1 MQRKEQTSLVELVVK
16 ALRAIDQHN
25 YTTKVEPHS
34 IDDLEEVVYALIQV
48 LRHIDW
54 NSGIKLF
61 PQHDLT
67 EFTSIFTNILTSKI
81 EFKTELV
88 TVLLAYFS
96 IHPSLN
102 QLIINS
108 SCQWDL
114 YFTSDNNNNNNNNT
128 TKQDL
133 FPGFYTVI
141 KEIEK
146 FKTFNKKFLSFMQYN
161 FPHTTLI
168 NSWIPMW
175 NLKRDN
181 NKLDLNWDYY
191 LNQNLLPNLFK
202 EEAMTDFFLANNM
215 NNGQLDITQ
224 ATNIEP
230 LLFKLYPR
238 MVLLD
243 EKWVNKKVY
252 NQVLHNL
259 LNLDDNHTVP
269 LNFALQILMEIIDH
283 PEYNYLEESKLVI
296 LLHLALVKLEKTPVT
311 QLHTALSEIGSS
323 QSLLAIV
330 NLTQF
335 FIAQFLNKL
344 QLVNERISTDDLNK
358 LQTGN
363 TPMKFQNEQSSSDK
377 KNKLSKFEIP
387 SWFKDEIL
395 PDIPPIAKSLFI
407 FDTPPNNY
415 GSIKL
420 SFTESLNVLFDCLN
434 LTILIHNN
442 IINQYHAL
450 KINLLQLDSSEKNDI
465 NVNIEYLSKQHFF
478 QLNYIPI
485 FTAMLTIKNIFK
497 DGTTHL
503 LPANGVNSTK
513 KVITLNF
520 TKYVESL
527 IISYKDI
534 ALYHLLKF
542 ISTISQENLIFQK
555 ISIQMLNH
563 LFFHDNGNNFTFSLC
578 KENKLLF
585 NEISS
590 YIRLWNDGTSSYSLF
605 FTELFGEKQ
614 PMVNIKKIDL
624 RQLQELIPYMGIV
637 IKFQETPDK
646 KKKSY
651 EYKSKGTRNFNS
663 SSGNYNT
670 ASNYG
675 HQQSN
680 NDNNIS
686 SNNNQNGNSGILT
699 QPIQPIPLKNMK
711 NYMTPTKYDAYSSP
725 VFIPSHNS
733 SANTTTVINSTT
745 NNMVSAGTSFT
756 PQPQS
761 QPQHMFNPGIG
772 MYSTPLSYMKQQQQQ
787 SINPMGGIDPSVD
800 ASLAIAGNISSLS
813 GINPNEMYTPGNYT
827 MQTNFMSTPQ
837 TLPLTHNN
845 NNPNTSNDNV
855 SMLNTTKPVF
865 SSPWNESPTM
875 TSHPSQNKIV
885 NTGKNYILG
894 GHNRVKNNSR
904 AQSIHID
911 QFENV

>member
-1 MQRKEQTSLVELVVK
+1 MQRKDQTSLVELVVK
-16 ALRAIDQHN
+16 TLRAIDQYN

-54 NSGIKLF
+54 NAGIKLF

-67 EFTSIFTNILTSKI
+67 QFTSIFTNILTSQI
-81 EFKTELV
+81 EFKIELV
-88 TVLLAYFS
+88 TVLFAYFS

-102 QLIINS
+102 LLIINS

-114 YFTSDNNNNNNNNT
+114 YFTSDSNNTT
-128 TKQDL
+128 TKQDSS
-133 FPGFYTVI
+133 PGFYTII

-146 FKTFNKKFLSFMQYN
+146 FKTFNKKFLNFMQYN
-161 FPHTTLI
+161 FPQDTLI
-168 NSWIPMW
+168 NSWIPLW

-181 NKLDLNWDYY
+181 NKLELNWNYY
-191 LNQNLLPNLFK
+191 LDQNLLPDLFK
-202 EEAMTDFFLANNM
+202 DEAMTDFFLVNNM
-215 NNGQLDITQ
+215 NSDQLDITKVSDFKQ
-224 ATNIEP
+224 
-230 LLFKLYPR
+230 LLLELYPR
-238 MVLLD
+238 MLLLD
-243 EKWVNKKVY
+243 ERWVKKDVY
-252 NQVLHNL
+252 NQILHNS
-259 LNLDDNHTVP
+259 LNLDDKEIESLP
-269 LNFALQILMEIIDH
+269 FALQVLMEIIDH

-296 LLHLALVKLEKTPVT
+296 LLHLALVKLEKAPVT
-311 QLHTALSEIGSS
+311 QLHNALSEIGSS
-323 QSLLAIV
+323 QSLLALV

-335 FIAQFLNKL
+335 FIAHFLNKL

-363 TPMKFQNEQSSSDK
+363 TPMKFRSEQASHDK

-387 SWFKDEIL
+387 AWFKNEIL

-407 FDTPPNNY
+407 FDTPSKQH

-420 SFTESLNVLFDCLN
+420 SFTETLNVLFDCLN

-442 IINQYHAL
+442 VINQYDAL
-450 KINLLQLDSSEKNDI
+450 KINLLQLDNPEKNDI
-465 NVNIEYLSKQHFF
+465 NVNIEYLLKQHFF

-485 FTAMLTIKNIFK
+485 FTTMLTFKNIFK
-497 DGTTHL
+497 DDSNNLIPT
-503 LPANGVNSTK
+503 NGVNSIK
-513 KVITLNF
+513 KIITLNF
-520 TKYVESL
+520 TKYIESL

-542 ISTISQENLIFQK
+542 ISSISQENLIFQK

-563 LFFHDNGNNFTFSLC
+563 LFFHDNSNNFIFSLC

-585 NEISS
+585 NEIST
-590 YIRLWNDGTSSYSLF
+590 YIKLWNDGTSSYSLF

-624 RQLQELIPYMGIV
+624 RQLQGLVPYMDIV
-637 IKFQETPDK
+637 IKYHENIDK
-646 KKKSY
+646 KKRSY
-651 EYKSKGTRNFNS
+651 EYKPKGTRNFSS

-670 ASNYG
+670 STNYG
-675 HQQSN
+675 NQQSTN
-680 NDNNIS
+680 NNTNT
-686 SNNNQNGNSGILT
+686 NTNQNGNSGMLT

-711 NYMTPTKYDAYSSP
+711 NYMTPTKYDAYSSR

-733 SANTTTVINSTT
+733 SANNTTVINSTT
-745 NNMVSAGTSFT
+745 NNMVAAGGSFT
-756 PQPQS
+756 P
-761 QPQHMFNPGIG
+761 QPQHMFNPGMG
-772 MYSTPLSYMKQQQQQ
+772 VYSTPLSYMKQPQ
-787 SINPMGGIDPSVD
+787 SIPSMGGIDPSVD
-800 ASLAIAGNISSLS
+800 ASSTMANNINLS
-813 GINPNEMYTPGNYT
+813 GMNHSEIYTPGNYT

-837 TLPLTHNN
+837 AMPVTHNN
-845 NNPNTSNDNV
+845 NNSSNNNGNV
-855 SMLNTTKPVF
+855 SMINTTKPVF

-875 TSHPSQNKIV
+875 SSHTPQNKIV

-911 QFENV
+911 QFENI